1 MPGLSRR
8 SLLKAVTLGAA
19 VPELVFAQSGRP
31 RIVVAV
37 PTQPDYADPVMLN
50 NTPALRMLSNA
61 FDGLLR
67 IDFSH
72 NMAVKP
78 AIAESWRRIDSASVE
93 FTLRPGVKFH
103 DGSTVTTGDIVFS
116 LGKER
121 RLGPTRTGNTI
132 ASQYQQNIASV
143 QATGP
148 STVLVTTTIPDPAID
163 KKLAAWSAQIVS
175 EAAFRNAGSWEN
187 WFKAPIGAGAYRVM
201 SNRKDVSLILKS
213 HDEYWGGLPPFASIE
228 FRIVP
233 EVASRVNGLLAG
245 DYDLISDLL
254 PDQFESV
261 ETSRFD
267 VVGGAISNLRV
278 LAIDTTAPWLS
289 DRRIRQ
295 ALSLAID
302 RELIMAQLWR
312 GRIDVPH
319 GAQYP
324 IFGDVYDPTFP
335 APAYDPDRSR
345 ALLREAGYNGDPIA
359 YRLLNNWYPN
369 QVLTAQI
376 LVQMW
381 KAVGVN
387 VVLHQM
393 ENFSQVYTK
402 PLSAIWDE
410 SFLPSWP
417 DLTSMVWRQYGPGG
431 GQHALKIWDSPQYQ
445 SIGAA
450 YAQSS
455 DGQERK
461 QLARA
466 TLKIFAEEVPFIIL
480 HNNGAFYA
488 KRRKLAWEPYAALVM
503 DFGPFNPANSA
514 RQ

>member
-8 SLLKAVTLGAA
+8 SLLKAVAVGAA
-19 VPELVFAQSGRP
+19 MPPRAFGQSGRP
-31 RIVVAV
+31 RLVVAV

-67 IDFSH
+67 IDFSD
-72 NMAVKP
+72 NMTVKP
-78 AIAESWRRIDSASVE
+78 AIAETWRRIDDTSVE
-93 FTLRPGVKFH
+93 FTLRRGVKFH
-103 DGSTVTTGDIVFS
+103 DGSIVTADDVVFS

-121 RLGPTRTGNTI
+121 RLGPSGSGNTI
-132 ASQYQQNIASV
+132 AAQYQQSIASV
-143 QATGP
+143 QARGP
-148 STVLVTTTIPDPAID
+148 HTVLVTTKGPDPAID

-175 EAAFRNAGSWEN
+175 EAAFRNAGSWDN
-187 WFKAPIGAGAYRVM
+187 WFRAPIGAGAYRVI
-201 SNRKDVSLILKS
+201 SNQKDVSLVLKS
-213 HDEYWGGLPPFASIE
+213 HDDYWGGLPPFDRIE

-233 EVASRVNGLLAG
+233 ELSSRVNGLLAG

-254 PDQFESV
+254 PDQFDSIDA
-261 ETSRFD
+261 SRFD
-267 VVGGAISNLRV
+267 VVGGAIANLRV
-278 LAIDTTAPWLS
+278 LAIDTTAPVLS

-302 RELIMAQLWR
+302 RDLIISQLWR
-312 GRIDVPH
+312 GRIDVPN

-324 IFGDVYDPTFP
+324 MFGDVYDPAFP
-335 APAYDPDRSR
+335 VPAHDPDKAR
-345 ALLREAGYNGDPIA
+345 ALVRQAGYDGDPIA

-381 KAVGVN
+381 KSVGLN
-387 VVLHQM
+387 VVLHPM
-393 ENFSQVYTK
+393 ENFSQVYAK
-402 PLSAIWDE
+402 PSHAIWDE

-417 DLTSMVWRQYGPGG
+417 DPTSMVWRQHAAGG

-445 SIGAA
+445 SVGAA
-450 YAQSS
+450 FAQSS
-455 DGQERK
+455 DAEQRK
-461 QLARA
+461 ELAHRA
-466 TLKIFAEEVPFIIL
+466 LEILAEDVPFIIL

-488 KRRKLAWEPYAALVM
+488 KRRNLAWAPYSALVM
-503 DFGPFNPANSA
+503 DFGPFNPAA
-514 RQ
+514 RTRQ

>member
-1 MPGLSRR
+1 MLGLSRR
-8 SLLKAVTLGAA
+8 SLLKTIALGA
-19 VPELVFAQSGRP
+19 VLPGRVFGQSARP

-37 PTQPDYADPVMLN
+37 PTQPDYVDPVMLN

-67 IDFSH
+67 IDFND
-72 NMAVKP
+72 NMAIKP
-78 AIAESWRRIDSASVE
+78 AIAESWRRLDSTTVE

-103 DGSTVTTGDIVFS
+103 DGSTVTAGDIVFS
-116 LGKER
+116 LGQER
-121 RLGPTRTGNTI
+121 RLGPTGAGNTI
-132 ASQYQQNIASV
+132 ASQYQQTIASV
-143 QATGP
+143 QAIGS
-148 STVLVTTTIPDPAID
+148 STILVTTKIPDPAID

-175 EAAFRNAGSWEN
+175 ETAFRKAASWQN
-187 WFKAPIGAGAYRVM
+187 WFRGPVGTGPYRVI
-201 SNRKDVSLILKS
+201 SNQKDISLVLKS
-213 HDEYWGGLPPFASIE
+213 HDEYWGGLPPFSSIE

-245 DYDLISDLL
+245 DYDLLSDLL
-254 PDQFESV
+254 PDQFESI

-267 VVGGAISNLRV
+267 IVGGPIANLRV

-302 RELIMAQLWR
+302 RDLIIKQLWQ

-324 IFGDVYDPTFP
+324 MFGDVYDPSFP
-335 APAYDPDRSR
+335 APGHDPEKARG
-345 ALLREAGYNGDPIA
+345 LLRDTGYNGDPIV

-381 KAVGVN
+381 KAVGLN
-387 VVLHQM
+387 VVLHPM
-393 ENFSQVYTK
+393 ENFSQVYAK
-402 PLSAIWDE
+402 PSHAIWDE

-417 DLTSMVWRQYGPGG
+417 DPTSMVWRQHGPGG

-445 SIGAA
+445 SVGAA
-450 YAQSS
+450 FAKSS
-455 DGQERK
+455 DSEERK
-461 QLARA
+461 ELARRA
-466 TLKIFAEEVPFIIL
+466 LEIFAEEVPFIIL

-488 KRRKLAWEPYAALVM
+488 KRRNLAWAPYSALVM
-503 DFGPFNPANSA
+503 DFGPFNPALKVA
-514 RQ
+514 R